1 MARAALMRLKKKPT
15 RKPAPKRRAS
25 ARALKPAAPKP
36 RFAAESVS
44 FTLPVGPDGVE
55 PLLGAAYL
63 MTDRCY
69 AALGGDRKTTLE
81 ITLWGKR
88 PLDAAGL
95 RALAADFARE
105 LESQRLRWAIA
116 RHNLPVR
123 EYVQEL
129 AVQLAQRPPEPP
141 PPETPD
147 GGEELS
153 EAQRKE
159 IDALIAEVE
168 SEIAELK
175 QSPAGKDPEGV
186 AKTWEEKHKS

>member
-1 MARAALMRLKKKPT
+1 MRPKKKAT
-15 RKPAPKRRAS
+15 RNPAPKRRA
-25 ARALKPAAPKP
+25 APRALKPRAPRP
-36 RFAAESVS
+36 GFAGETVS
-44 FTLPVGPDGVE
+44 FALPIGPDGVE

-141 PPETPD
+141 PTETPG

-175 QSPAGKDPEGV
+175 QSPAGQDPEGV